1 MKVWKSILAL
11 GILYGLTIVNTFAQ
25 CAMCRGTVE
34 STMSNGRN
42 QVAVGLNTGILYLLV
57 TPYLLVAIVIFLWLR
72 TSRKEHGKRLAIASR
87 VRGTLSQM

>member
-1 MKVWKSILAL
+1 MKTLKSFLAL
-11 GILYGLTIVNTFAQ
+11 GILYMLTLTNTFAQ

-57 TPYLLVAIVIFLWLR
+57 TPYLLVAIIIFLWIR
-72 TSRKEHGKRLAIASR
+72 TSKKEHGKRLAIASR
-87 VRGTLSQM
+87 VRGAMSQV

>member
-1 MKVWKSILAL
+1 MKKWKSIVAI
-11 GILYGLTIVNTFAQ
+11 GIVYILTITNTFAQ

-57 TPYLLVAIVIFLWLR
+57 TPYLLVAIVIYLWIQ
-72 TSRKEHGKRLAIASR
+72 TSKKEHGKRLEIAGR
-87 VRGTLSQM
+87 VRRVMSQM